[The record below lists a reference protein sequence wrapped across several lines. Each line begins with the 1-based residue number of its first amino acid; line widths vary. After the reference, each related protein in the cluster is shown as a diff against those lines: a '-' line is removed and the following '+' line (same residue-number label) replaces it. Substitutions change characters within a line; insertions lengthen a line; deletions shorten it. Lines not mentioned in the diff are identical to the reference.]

1 MMLILCSTPC
11 RMTSLGADCPIIVT
25 RRGATICDKMSKGG
39 DGLTGYGLDKANLP
53 LSSAY
58 LVKLLLKLC
67 PITFHFTWVVKNGHI
82 RPKALFRDTPF
93 VRFRWCARCQVPA
106 PGTWIFRCQVLC
118 VRWHE
123 RWASGVS
130 LKRIIK
136 MQFRNAYFRLLVL
149 ILREA
154 LEALDGKGEWH
165 QRCQKEKQQHCPAFE
180 HLERQLLS

>member
-106 PGTWIFRCQVLC
+106 PGTWIFRCQVPAPGTWIFRCQVLC

-130 LKRIIK
+130 LKRAIK
-136 MQFRNAYFRLLVL
+136 MQFRNAYFRSLVHSSRKL
-149 ILREA
+149 WP
-154 LEALDGKGEWH
+154 K
-165 QRCQKEKQQHCPAFE
+165 PN
-180 HLERQLLS
+180 

>member
-39 DGLTGYGLDKANLP
+39 DGLTGLGLDKANLP

-67 PITFHFTWVVKNGHI
+67 PITFHFTWVVKMAISG
-82 RPKALFRDTPF
+82 PKLFSGIPHLSGLSD
-93 VRFRWCARCQVPA
+93 VPSA
-106 PGTWIFRCQVLC
+106 RCQVLC

-130 LKRIIK
+130 LKRVIK
-136 MQFRNAYFRLLVL
+136 MQFGNAYFRSLV
-149 ILREA
+149 
-154 LEALDGKGEWH
+154 H
-165 QRCQKEKQQHCPAFE
+165 STQKLWSKPD
-180 HLERQLLS
+180 

>member
-118 VRWHE
+118 VTWRE
-123 RWASGVS
+123 RWGIPEKGYQNAAQKCLFQVAS
-130 LKRIIK
+130 
-136 MQFRNAYFRLLVL
+136 
-149 ILREA
+149 A
-154 LEALDGKGEWH
+154 LQSKVMAQTWLGQLCPMYSAL
-165 QRCQKEKQQHCPAFE
+165 
-180 HLERQLLS
+180 

>member
-130 LKRIIK
+130 LKRVIK
-136 MQFRNAYFRLLVL
+136 MQFRNAYFRSLVHSSRKL
-149 ILREA
+149 GPNP
-154 LEALDGKGEWH
+154 D
-165 QRCQKEKQQHCPAFE
+165 
-180 HLERQLLS
+180 

>member
-123 RWASGVS
+123 RWPSVGQFGLWQCFFGKFLKWSHWQNFWKAS
-130 LKRIIK
+130 L
-136 MQFRNAYFRLLVL
+136 QPLT
-149 ILREA
+149 LREGA
-154 LEALDGKGEWH
+154 SLLNKLT
-165 QRCQKEKQQHCPAFE
+165 FE
-180 HLERQLLS
+180 